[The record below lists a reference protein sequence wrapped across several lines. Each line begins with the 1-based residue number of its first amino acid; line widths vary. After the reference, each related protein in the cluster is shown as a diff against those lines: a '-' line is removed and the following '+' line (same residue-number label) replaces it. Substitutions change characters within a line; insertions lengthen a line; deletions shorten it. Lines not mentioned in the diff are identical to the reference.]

1 MSTVRPAGVPRSWA
15 VPALLGAAVFFA
27 LPLGWI
33 VMVSLQRGVL
43 GGEATWAGLDTVAAM
58 LTSPRWWGAAGYTLA
73 LAAVIIPLELGLG
86 LALGAA
92 LARTRRPV
100 LAQLSLLMP
109 WAVSPLVTGL
119 LVRWVSSPSDGVL
132 ATLAGRRLGLLATPE
147 AVPVLAVAAVLWQSV
162 GFTALCYAAALRTV
176 PAELR
181 NAARLDGAGALRI
194 LLRIE
199 VPHVRRMTGFLAVA
213 SFGGVVG
220 LYDVL
225 VVLPDGP
232 SPTLAQLLVQ
242 TVWQEFD
249 VSAGAAMALGTMALM
264 AVVIGIGA
272 VLTRERS

>member
-1 MSTVRPAGVPRSWA
+1 MSTVRPARVPRSWA

-43 GGEATWAGLDTVAAM
+43 GGEATWAGLDTVAAV

-86 LALGAA
+86 LTLGAV

-100 LAQLSLLMP
+100 LAQLLLLMP
-109 WAVSPLVTGL
+109 WAVSPLITGL

-132 ATLAGRRLGLLATPE
+132 ATLAGRRLDLLATPE
-147 AVPVLAVAAVLWQSV
+147 AVPVLAVAAVLWQNV

-181 NAARLDGAGALRI
+181 NAARLDGAGTLRI

>member
-1 MSTVRPAGVPRSWA
+1 MSTVRPARVPRSWA

-43 GGEATWAGLDTVAAM
+43 GGEATWAGLDTVAAV

-86 LALGAA
+86 LTLGAA

-109 WAVSPLVTGL
+109 WAVSPLITGL

-132 ATLAGRRLGLLATPE
+132 ATLAGRRLDLLATPE

>member
-1 MSTVRPAGVPRSWA
+1 MSTVRPARVPRSWA

-43 GGEATWAGLDTVAAM
+43 GGEATWAGLDTVAAV

-86 LALGAA
+86 LTLGAA

-100 LAQLSLLMP
+100 LAQLLLLMP
-109 WAVSPLVTGL
+109 WAVSPLITGL

-132 ATLAGRRLGLLATPE
+132 ATLAGRRLDLLATPE

-181 NAARLDGAGALRI
+181 NAARLDGAGTLRI

-199 VPHVRRMTGFLAVA
+199 VPHVRRMTGFLAIA

-225 VVLPDGP
+225 VVLPEGP

-249 VSAGAAMALGTMALM
+249 VSAGAAMALGTMALI